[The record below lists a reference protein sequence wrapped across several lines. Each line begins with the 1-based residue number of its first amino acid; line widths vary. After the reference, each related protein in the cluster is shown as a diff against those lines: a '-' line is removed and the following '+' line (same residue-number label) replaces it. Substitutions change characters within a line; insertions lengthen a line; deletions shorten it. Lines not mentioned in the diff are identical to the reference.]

1 VDLGL
6 TRTAAVTCGALA
18 LALTGCG
25 RAGDRQ
31 AVRAVAGDFYAAV
44 QDHHG
49 ARACAL
55 LSADTRKALE
65 QQESEPCAKA
75 VEKLNLHPGRPAVA
89 EVYST
94 EASVHLAGGDTV
106 LLGDTAQGWRISAAG
121 CQLHGA
127 SRPADCELQD

>member
-1 VDLGL
+1 M
-6 TRTAAVTCGALA
+6 RTAAVGFGALA

-25 RAGDRQ
+25 REGDRQ
-31 AVRAVAGDFYAAV
+31 AVSAVADGFYTAV
-44 QDHHG
+44 QGHHG

-55 LSADTRKALE
+55 LTADTRKALE

-106 LLGDTAQGWRISAAG
+106 LLGHTEQGWRISAAG

-127 SRPADCELQD
+127 SQPADCELQD

>member
-1 VDLGL
+1 VDLAVS
-6 TRTAAVTCGALA
+6 RTAVVAFGALA

-25 RAGDRQ
+25 RDGDRQ
-31 AVRAVAGDFYAAV
+31 AVRAVASGFYAAV

-55 LSADTRKALE
+55 LSVDTRKALE

-75 VEKLNLHPGRPAVA
+75 VEKLSLHPGRPAAA

-121 CQLHGA
+121 CQLHGP
-127 SRPADCELQD
+127 SQPADCELQD